1 MGHSHIIIYINAVSI
16 VLLHTFMV
24 VLSNYVEIKMTPVP
38 SVGLWDMGHVAS
50 MNLSVYIG
58 LHVVMGVLSNYV
70 KFKMSLVPSAG

>member
-1 MGHSHIIIYINAVSI
+1 
-16 VLLHTFMV
+16 MV
-24 VLSNYVEIKMTPVP
+24 VLSNYYVDVKMTPVP

-70 KFKMSLVPSAG
+70 KFKMSLVPSVG